1 MSFQHDMKINIKQ
14 IILLGVSIFLFFLL
28 CFNYRYNC
36 FHFVDHDWFNHWQ
49 EDSEWLVQQRMID
62 DEKFG
67 FRYHYGLLGEYP
79 TVDPP
84 YSYHPDHSNYN
95 GQIGIQGFAFGL
107 VYRIFHSIGAAYW
120 VEVILFVAVSFA
132 LLYWLYTEFGIISAI
147 GAYYVLFFSRWL
159 IVSAR
164 NLYWVIWTLI
174 LPFVLMLYI
183 LRAEEKKRNL
193 KKPIAFLLLFLSIFI
208 RSGCGYEFI
217 SVAMINMVVPVIY
230 YAVKN
235 KWSLKETIIRIVK
248 YGIAALAGFFAAIL
262 VCLTQVYFYND
273 RSWKAAVDTL
283 LNRIA
288 YRTGV
293 GAAGKDFGQLV
304 TDSLHASK
312 YSVLKSYFTAGEPII
327 FTWRMDL
334 IVLVIIIAIA
344 LTFISRNF
352 ITEIDDRRNSLIALD
367 AMILVSFLGP
377 LSWYVLASGHS
388 YIHTHICYL
397 LWSLPFLMLGSAL
410 FFYVFAYLLKHLY
423 KTYLTRSLVISMV
436 SFAIIAYLYIDNYSY
451 PVHQIKEAV
460 SNGQLIYSGDD
471 TNIYLYQ
478 DKLYYLFDKIYYDNS
493 RYFLHYYTED
503 EEANDFAYSGFVNQ
517 DFNFKDARQPLPFW
531 SRKKVAIRSVPN
543 NFMITD
549 IETGRYNLDD
559 DVRYWETKVNIEETE
574 DDITS
579 FDVTALT
586 DDNWTNG
593 CNNNDNILLVQSD
606 DLSFEYLVGKELHF
620 NNGINATVTDVQRK
634 DSYYHIF
641 TDKHLSLSDDNLTC
655 QVSK

>member
-1 MSFQHDMKINIKQ
+1 M
-14 IILLGVSIFLFFLL
+14 
-28 CFNYRYNC
+28 
-36 FHFVDHDWFNHWQ
+36 
-49 EDSEWLVQQRMID
+49 
-62 DEKFG
+62 
-67 FRYHYGLLGEYP
+67 LGEYP
-79 TVDPP
+79 SVEPP
-84 YSYHPDHSNYN
+84 YTYNPDHSNYN
-95 GQIGIQGFAFGL
+95 GQIGIQGLIFGV
-107 VYRIFHSIGAAYW
+107 VYRIFHTFGAAYW
-120 VEVILFVAVSFA
+120 AEVILFAIVSFT
-132 LLYWLYTEFGIISAI
+132 LLYWLYSEFGIISAV
-147 GAYYVLFFSRWL
+147 GAYYILFFSRWL

-164 NLYWVIWTLI
+164 SLYWAIWTLI

-183 LRAEEKKRNL
+183 LRAEEKNRKIRR
-193 KKPIAFLLLFLSIFI
+193 PIAFLLLFLSIFI

-217 SVAMINMVVPVIY
+217 SVAMINMEVPVFY
-230 YAVKN
+230 YAIKN
-235 KWSLKETIIRIVK
+235 KWSLKETVIRVVK
-248 YGIAALAGFFAAIL
+248 YGIAALAGFFTAIL

-283 LNRIA
+283 MNRIA
-288 YRTGV
+288 YRTGM

-312 YSVLKSYFTAGEPII
+312 YSVLKSYFIGGQPIL

-344 LTFISRNF
+344 LTFISRDY
-352 ITEIDDRRNSLIALD
+352 IKEIDDRRDSLVALD
-367 AMILVSFLGP
+367 AMILISFLGP

-397 LWSLPFLMLGSAL
+397 LWSVPFLMLGSAL

-423 KTYLTRSLVISMV
+423 QTYLTRSLVISIV
-436 SFAIIAYLYIDNYSY
+436 SFAIIAYLYINNYSY
-451 PVHQIKEAV
+451 PVQQIKEAV
-460 SNGQLIYSGDD
+460 SGGQLIYSGDD
-471 TNIYLYQ
+471 TDIYLYQ
-478 DKLYYLFDKIYYDNS
+478 DKLYYLCNKIYYDNS
-493 RYFLHYYTED
+493 RYFLHFYTNDD
-503 EEANDFAYSGFVNQ
+503 EVKDSVSYGFINQ

-559 DVRYWETKVNIEETE
+559 DVRYWETKVNIEKIE

-620 NNGINATVTDVQRK
+620 NNDIDATVTDVQRV

-641 TDKHLSLSDDNLTC
+641 TDKHLLLSDDNLTC